1 MPRYAKNVLI
11 LRDFFSKA
19 LSQPYENP
27 NDQNKAT
34 YMRSLNTDYAE
45 FKDYMFW
52 LTQDNLILGKNTLSS
67 ERRARLSTEY
77 TALPT
82 SDKEQLESLKASC
95 YRLVNWLP
103 EK

>member
-1 MPRYAKNVLI
+1 MVALRKNILI

-19 LSQPYENP
+19 FSQPYENP
-27 NDQNKAT
+27 KDENKAT
-34 YMRSLNTDYAE
+34 YMDQVNRDYRT
-45 FKDYMFW
+45 FRKSMMR
-52 LTQDNLILGKNTLSS
+52 LTEQNKILEKNTLSS

-77 TALPT
+77 TALPA
-82 SDKEQLESLKASC
+82 SDRAQLEYLKTKG